1 MFLLKCTFSVKNIYS
16 QNMCAS
22 PTCNAVVRKQF
33 TIVQATDL
41 IVVLDPKYKY
51 NLFTDFF

>member
-1 MFLLKCTFSVKNIYS
+1 
-16 QNMCAS
+16 MCAS

-33 TIVQATDL
+33 TLVQATDL

-51 NLFTDFF
+51 NLFTEIF

>member
-1 MFLLKCTFSVKNIYS
+1 
-16 QNMCAS
+16 MCAS
-22 PTCNAVVRKQF
+22 STCNAVVRKQF